1 MLSDRKNGE
10 RSRVLKIK
18 KKILKILEE
27 GEFSISDIAR
37 KSGLAYS
44 TVSKYLLAME
54 LAGKVKYKKIGNVK
68 LYSRYK

>member
-1 MLSDRKNGE
+1 MLSDRKNRE

-18 KKILKILEE
+18 KKILKILEK

-54 LAGKVKYKKIGNVK
+54 LAGKVKYRKVGSVK
-68 LYSRYK
+68 VYFL

>member
-10 RSRVLKIK
+10 RSRILKIK
-18 KKILKILEE
+18 KKILKILEK

-54 LAGKVKYKKIGNVK
+54 LAGKVKYRKVGSVK
-68 LYSRYK
+68 VYSPL

>member
-1 MLSDRKNGE
+1 MVSTKESIRT
-10 RSRVLKIK
+10 LKIK
-18 KKILKILEE
+18 KKILKILEK

-54 LAGKVKYKKIGNVK
+54 LAGKVKYRKVGSVK
-68 LYSRYK
+68 VYSRYK

>member
-1 MLSDRKNGE
+1 MVSTKESIRT
-10 RSRVLKIK
+10 LKIK
-18 KKILKILEE
+18 KKILKILEK

-54 LAGKVKYKKIGNVK
+54 LAGKVKHKKIGNVK

>member
-1 MLSDRKNGE
+1 MLSDRENRE

-54 LAGKVKYKKIGNVK
+54 LAGKVKHRKVGSAKVYF
-68 LYSRYK
+68 L

>member
-1 MLSDRKNGE
+1 MLSDREDRE

-18 KKILKILEE
+18 KKILKILEK

-54 LAGKVKYKKIGNVK
+54 LAGKVKYRKVGSVK
-68 LYSRYK
+68 VYSRYK